1 MRQGETDRRA
11 RDNDDDHGVTVLM
24 ELLRM
29 LIVKN
34 NSEPLTD
41 HEWALFRDV
50 SDTLL
55 EAKKSN
61 DRAKEKSGDQ
71 RKGAREPKG
80 RND

>member
-1 MRQGETDRRA
+1 MRRDETNLRA

-41 HEWALFRDV
+41 DEWVLFRDV

-55 EAKKSN
+55 EVKSN
-61 DRAKEKSGDQ
+61 DRAKEKTSDQ
-71 RKGAREPKG
+71 REST
-80 RND
+80 

>member
-11 RDNDDDHGVTVLM
+11 RDNDDCAVTVLM
-24 ELLRM
+24 ELLRI
-29 LIVKN
+29 LLVKN

-41 HEWALFRDV
+41 KEWVLFRDV

-61 DRAKEKSGDQ
+61 DRAKEKSSDQ
-71 RKGAREPKG
+71 RKGAREPQRG
-80 RND
+80 ND

>member
-11 RDNDDDHGVTVLM
+11 RDNDDDHGVAVLM

-41 HEWALFRDV
+41 DEWVLFRDV

-55 EAKKSN
+55 EARKSN
-61 DRAKEKSGDQ
+61 DRAKEKTGNQ
-71 RKGAREPKG
+71 REGT
-80 RND
+80 